1 MVAEILSV
9 RDSHLHSARREA
21 EMAQDVSTIK
31 HGAMTF
37 YFQSK
42 RAGIDGKAS
51 AHLVDFIHGAKKSL
65 DVAIYDLKE
74 SSVLQALLAVANAGH
89 VKLRIRYDA
98 TTGSKISGS
107 SKTVDPKPPT
117 TAAVKSAGLGGIA
130 EPISDKGGH
139 LMHNKFLVR
148 DGKTV
153 WSGSGNFTNGGLHL
167 QDNNYFVIESSKA
180 AAAYQAIFDG
190 LKMAGHGPAIHPS
203 TITLGDVK
211 LSIFSSTQAKEIEGI
226 ETTVIKALKGA
237 KTVRIMAMLVSD
249 PGILQALFDLKNQDI
264 KGVLDPHEM
273 KQVMMPPHGKSH
285 ADPKLF
291 WFANGDARF
300 VAAPSHAFSKNDQ
313 NDFMHNKVMIINNKT
328 VVAGSYNFSE
338 NAETNDEN
346 LVVIESP
353 VIAAA
358 YTRYFDA
365 LFKQYKAHGAH
376 LPPQ

>member
-1 MVAEILSV
+1 
-9 RDSHLHSARREA
+9 
-21 EMAQDVSTIK
+21 MAQDISTIK
-31 HGAMTF
+31 HGATTF

-42 RAGIDGKAS
+42 RAGVDGKAS
-51 AHLVDFIHGAKKSL
+51 KQLVDFIHGAKKSL

-74 SSVLQALLAVANAGH
+74 PSVLQALLDVANAGR

-98 TTGSKISGS
+98 TAGSKISGG

-117 TAAVKSAGLGGIA
+117 TKVVKSAGLGGVA
-130 EPISDKGGH
+130 EPISDKGRH
-139 LMHNKFLVR
+139 LMHNKFIVR

-153 WSGSGNFTNGGLHL
+153 WSGSGNFTIGGLHL
-167 QDNNYFVIESSKA
+167 QDNNYFVIESAKV

-190 LKMAGHGPAIHPS
+190 LKTIGHGPAIHPS

-211 LSIFSSTQAKEIEGI
+211 LSIFSSTQAKETEGI
-226 ETTVIKALKGA
+226 ETTVVKALKGA
-237 KTVRIMAMLVSD
+237 KTVRIIAMLVSD

-264 KGVLDPHEM
+264 RGVLDPHEM
-273 KQVMMPPHGKSH
+273 KQVMTPPRGKSH
-285 ADPKLF
+285 IDPKLF
-291 WFANGDARF
+291 WFAKGDARF
-300 VAAPSHAFSKNDQ
+300 VAALSHAFSKNDQ

-328 VVAGSYNFSE
+328 VVTGSYNFSE

-346 LVVIESP
+346 LVIVESP

-365 LFKQYKAHGAH
+365 LFKQYKAHGAR
-376 LPPQ
+376 LPPK